1 MVSNDGTIPT
11 PVPHPLETFE
21 SCRTAPPIVHPSCL
35 RPLASPPSSSF
46 FLLLSP
52 PLFLCYPLKY
62 HVCFHLQVSLEVP
75 VRHGSEREY
84 LVPHLP
90 TSLPLPQKN
99 SLPFLGRPSIAAQG
113 QRNTWS
119 GPEPAPIHHSWL
131 VITPEIPPRR
141 SFPLLEPPSTLF
153 I

>member
-1 MVSNDGTIPT
+1 MTVQYRQVYHILSRLLSLAGPRR
-11 PVPHPLETFE
+11 PL
-21 SCRTAPPIVHPSCL
+21 SIPSCL
-35 RPLASPPSSSF
+35 WPLASPPSSSF

-90 TSLPLPQKN
+90 SVFPLFQKN
-99 SLPFLGRPSIAAQG
+99 SLLFLGALLLHPRD
-113 QRNTWS
+113 RENTWPS
-119 GPEPAPIHHSWL
+119 CAPAPIHHSWL
-131 VITPEIPPRR
+131 AITPEIPPCR
-141 SFPLLEPPSTLF
+141 SFPLLEPPTLF